1 MSGDGSGRS
10 SLPGCARVDSM
21 PWWASLYIAFILMSL
36 PFGLV
41 TIHRLE
47 QDLLHPVGGLLSSLL
62 SVSFVMS
69 YFLPELLPY
78 QGVQTWLLL
87 GFVLG
92 WDGYSFLRLKDRLS
106 EVIEQADESVDMQG
120 ASFFVGLVLILPAYI
135 WGFLVCMRA
144 VA

>member
-1 MSGDGSGRS
+1 
-10 SLPGCARVDSM
+10 M

-47 QDLLHPVGGLLSSLL
+47 QDFLHPVGGLLSSLL

-69 YFLPELLPY
+69 YFLPELFPY
-78 QGVQTWLLL
+78 HGVQTWLLL
-87 GFVLG
+87 MFVLG
-92 WDGYSFLRLKDRLS
+92 WDGYSYWRLKDRLS
-106 EVIEQADESVDMQG
+106 EVIEHADESVDMQG
-120 ASFFVGLVLILPAYI
+120 TSFLVGLALILPAYI
-135 WGFLVCMRA
+135 WGFLICMRA

>member
-1 MSGDGSGRS
+1 MLIIVIWACKGKY
-10 SLPGCARVDSM
+10 M

-41 TIHRLE
+41 TIYRLE
-47 QDLLHPVGGLLSSLL
+47 QDVLHPVGGLLSSLL

-87 GFVLG
+87 GFVLC

-106 EVIEQADESVDMQG
+106 EVFEQADESVDMQG
-120 ASFFVGLVLILPAYI
+120 ASFLVGLILILPAYI

-144 VA
+144 MA